1 MLLGHILNDNF
12 LNVCVEATWE
22 YGHNDPKF
30 CEQLPFLNVPEDGRL
45 FVKGFFAIKWHLGLI
60 NHKQYRWAWETDPL
74 KHQPEIAKVMTRR
87 QFELMLRYF
96 RCTPQEGLP
105 AKNANNYHPLQN
117 IKGGVDMLRENSKS
131 LWNVGRMLCIDEGRV
146 TSKSKRN
153 KFKTRMPKPIR
164 MGYTYTVDK
173 LADNAHSRDG

>member
-1 MLLGHILNDNF
+1 MCFIDNATPAHLLGHIFNDNF

-22 YGHNDPKF
+22 YGHNDPEFFK
-30 CEQLPFLNVPEDGRL
+30 QLPFLNIPEDGWL

-60 NHKQYRWAWETDPL
+60 NYKQYRWAWETDPL

-87 QFELMLRYF
+87 QFELMLQYF

-117 IKGGVDMLRENSKS
+117 IKGGFDMLRDNSKS
-131 LWNVGRMLCIDEGRV
+131 LWNVGQMMCI
-146 TSKSKRN
+146 N
-153 KFKTRMPKPIR
+153 K
-164 MGYTYTVDK
+164 G
-173 LADNAHSRDG
+173 